1 MGAFHLAASLGNRP
15 SKVINSEPA
24 GRKMAILPTNF
35 PHVEINEILDLSG
48 GEESDND
55 EESLTEEL
63 KSEILESEPEAKP
76 EQESV

>member
-1 MGAFHLAASLGNRP
+1 
-15 SKVINSEPA
+15 
-24 GRKMAILPTNF
+24 MAILPTNF